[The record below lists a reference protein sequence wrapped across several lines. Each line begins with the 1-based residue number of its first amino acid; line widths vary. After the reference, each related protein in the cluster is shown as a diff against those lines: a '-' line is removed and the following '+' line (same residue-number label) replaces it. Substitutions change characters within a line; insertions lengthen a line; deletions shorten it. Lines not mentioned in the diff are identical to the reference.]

1 MISNKKINQFENH
14 IGYNFKNKELL
25 VESLIHPSFI
35 KDSKVK
41 KVNKANNVLTNNN
54 FERLEFLGDRVLG
67 LAISSIIYNKF
78 KNNNEGD
85 LSKRLS
91 YLVQKNF
98 LHKIS
103 EDLKIDNILKYIFK
117 KNEKM
122 NISIL
127 ADSIESLIGA
137 IYLDGGFPNAKKFIK
152 KVWGPYLDIEDQN
165 IQDSKTKLQELS
177 QQKIKKLPEYDLIKK
192 EGPSHS
198 PLFTVSLKV
207 LNLKKIKADGSSI
220 REAEKNAAKIALHL
234 LNEK

>member
-1 MISNKKINQFENH
+1 MISDKKINKFEID
-14 IGYNFKNKELL
+14 IGYIFKNKKLL
-25 VESLIHPSFI
+25 INSLVHPSSFT
-35 KDSKVK
+35 DCK
-41 KVNKANNVLTNNN
+41 KNKINVVHD

-78 KNNNEGD
+78 KENNEGE
-85 LSKRLS
+85 LSKKLS

-103 EDLKIDNILKYIFK
+103 IDLKIDNILNYSFK

-122 NISIL
+122 NVSIL

-137 IYLDGGFPNAKKFIK
+137 IYLDGGFANAKNFINKF
-152 KVWGPYLDIEDQN
+152 WGPYFDINEKN
-165 IQDSKTKLQELS
+165 MQDFKTKLQELS
-177 QQKIKKLPEYDLIKK
+177 QQKSKKLPEYKLLKK

-198 PLFTVSLKV
+198 PVFTVSLKV
-207 LNLKKIKADGSSI
+207 LSLKKIKPSGSSI
-220 REAEKNAAKIALHL
+220 RDAEKNAAKTALNL

>member
-1 MISNKKINQFENH
+1 MISDKKLTQFEKH
-14 IGYNFKNKELL
+14 IGYIFKNKDLL
-25 VESLIHPSFI
+25 IESLIHPSFI
-35 KDSKVK
+35 KDSKASK
-41 KVNKANNVLTNNN
+41 FSEFSN

-67 LAISSIIYNKF
+67 LAIASIIYKKF
-78 KNNNEGD
+78 KNDNEGD

-103 EDLKIDNILKYIFK
+103 IELKINNILKFTFK

-137 IYLDGGFPNAKKFIK
+137 IYLDGGFLNAKKFINK
-152 KVWGPYLDIEDQN
+152 IWGPYFDIKNQN

-177 QQKIKKLPEYDLIKK
+177 QQKLKKLPEYELIKK

-207 LNLKKIKADGSSI
+207 LNLKKIKAVGTSI
-220 REAEKNAAKIALHL
+220 REAEKNTAKIALQL

>member
-1 MISNKKINQFENH
+1 MISNNNIDKFEKH
-14 IGYNFKNKELL
+14 IGYIFKNKNLL
-25 VESLIHPSFI
+25 IESLIHPSFI
-35 KDSKVK
+35 KDNKINKVS
-41 KVNKANNVLTNNN
+41 TFSN

-67 LAISSIIYNKF
+67 LAIAAIIYKKF
-78 KNNNEGD
+78 SSNNEGD

-103 EDLKIDNILKYIFK
+103 VDLKMNNILKYTFK

-137 IYLDGGFPNAKKFIK
+137 IYLDGGFLNAKKFIK
-152 KVWGPYLDIEDQN
+152 KIWGPYFDIKDQN
-165 IQDSKTKLQELS
+165 IQDSKTKLQEIS
-177 QQKIKKLPEYDLIKK
+177 QQKLKKLPDYELIKK

-207 LNLKKIKADGSSI
+207 LNLKKIKANGGSI
-220 REAEKNAAKIALHL
+220 REAEKNAAKIALQL
-234 LNEK
+234 LDAK

>member
-1 MISNKKINQFENH
+1 MISNKNIDKFEKH
-14 IGYNFKNKELL
+14 IGYIFKNKNLL
-25 VESLIHPSFI
+25 IESLIHPSFI
-35 KDSKVK
+35 KDNKINKVS
-41 KVNKANNVLTNNN
+41 TFSN

-67 LAISSIIYNKF
+67 LAIAAIIYKKF
-78 KNNNEGD
+78 SSNNEGD

-103 EDLKIDNILKYIFK
+103 VDLKMNNILKYTFK

-137 IYLDGGFPNAKKFIK
+137 IYLDGGFLNAKKFIK
-152 KVWGPYLDIEDQN
+152 KIWGPYFDIKDQN
-165 IQDSKTKLQELS
+165 IQDSKTKLQEIS
-177 QQKIKKLPEYDLIKK
+177 QQKLKKLPDYELIKK

-207 LNLKKIKADGSSI
+207 LNLKKIKANGGSI
-220 REAEKNAAKIALHL
+220 REAEKNAAKIALQL
-234 LNEK
+234 LDAK